1 MKRISI
7 ILKMIQVDYALTSL
21 PSLTEYIFPVSS
33 TSFPM
38 KMYCER
44 GSKKK
49 QNCEKNCILQSYKNI
64 YCSTKN
70 IAEVTIIGDNIEQI
84 WLNK

>member
-44 GSKKK
+44 GSKKTTELR
-49 QNCEKNCILQSYKNI
+49 EKLHFAVI
-64 YCSTKN
+64 
-70 IAEVTIIGDNIEQI
+70 
-84 WLNK
+84 